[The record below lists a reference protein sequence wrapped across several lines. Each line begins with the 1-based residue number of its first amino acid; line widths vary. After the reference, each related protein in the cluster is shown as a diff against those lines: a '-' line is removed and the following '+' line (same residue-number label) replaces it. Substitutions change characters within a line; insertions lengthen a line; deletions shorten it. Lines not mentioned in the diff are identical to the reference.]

1 MEALNNFIG
10 MLNGPIWGVGMLILI
25 VGSGLYFTV
34 RLGFFQFVHFGD
46 MWKRILDKGDSESG
60 ISTFASF
67 CTTMAMRV
75 GTGNVAGVAVAIY
88 AGGPGAIFWMI
99 LAGMTNSAVCFV
111 ECVLSSLYK
120 TKIDGEYRGGGPT
133 ARSAAWAGSPTAS
146 SWPSSA
152 SSASAAL
159 CPPPPPTPS
168 LTALRT
174 LWASP

>member
-10 MLNGPIWGVGMLILI
+10 KLNGPIWGVGMLILI
-25 VGSGLYFTV
+25 VGSGLYFTI
-34 RLGFFQFVHFGD
+34 RLGFFQFAHFGD

-99 LAGMTNSAVCFV
+99 LAGMTNSAVCWSCRPGSSRRWRRGRHDQLRRVFCGV
-111 ECVLSSLYK
+111 RAVL
-120 TKIDGEYRGGGPT
+120 
-133 ARSAAWAGSPTAS
+133 AV
-146 SWPSSA
+146 
-152 SSASAAL
+152 
-159 CPPPPPTPS
+159 
-168 LTALRT
+168 
-174 LWASP
+174 